1 MGDSQF
7 IESDRAKIA
16 RQIRLPL
23 SKAIEISAKSMKTR
37 FWRSLITMSGIILA
51 IAFLMFIVSSN
62 AIIDELRSSDDPTL
76 RIILQKKGYEV
87 VEGEEEHKGA
97 KETWLVSLSLFVAGV
112 GIVNA
117 MLMSVTERFREIG
130 TMKCLGALN
139 SFIVELFLLESAF
152 QGAAGTVIG
161 ITLGFLLSFFTHW
174 VSFGTSF
181 FFAHFPGLTI
191 LGWAG
196 GALGIGIG
204 ISVMG
209 AVWPARV
216 AAKMEPVVA
225 LRTEV

>member
-1 MGDSQF
+1 MGEGQF
-7 IESDRAKIA
+7 LESDRATIS
-16 RQIRLPL
+16 RQIKLPF

-51 IAFLMFIVSSN
+51 IAFLMYIVSSN
-62 AIIDELRSSDDPTL
+62 AVIDELRSSDNPTV

-87 VEGEEEHKGA
+87 MEGAEDEKSA

-130 TMKCLGALN
+130 TMKCLGALD
-139 SFIVELFLLESAF
+139 SFIVELFLLESIF
-152 QGAAGTVIG
+152 QGAAGTLIG
-161 ITLGFLLSFFTHW
+161 VTLGFALSFLTHW
-174 VSFGTSF
+174 VSFGTSVF
-181 FFAHFPGLTI
+181 FSHFPGLTI

-196 GALGIGIG
+196 AAFGIGIV
-204 ISVMG
+204 ISIMG
-209 AVWPARV
+209 AIWPARV

-225 LRTEV
+225 LRMEV